1 MENNTWVPMV
11 LKDVEAYCHQNE
23 LQEIAV
29 QLEEVRLKFKKL
41 QRGKKLGVE
50 AKKFDL
56 RQIKLVWSQDAPPE
70 EETKELLAKRR

>member
-23 LQEIAV
+23 LQEIAI

-41 QRGKKLGVE
+41 QRDKKLGVE
-50 AKKFDL
+50 AKKLDF
-56 RQIKLVWSQDAPPE
+56 RQIKLVWSQDARPE
-70 EETKELLAKRR
+70 GDSNELLAERR